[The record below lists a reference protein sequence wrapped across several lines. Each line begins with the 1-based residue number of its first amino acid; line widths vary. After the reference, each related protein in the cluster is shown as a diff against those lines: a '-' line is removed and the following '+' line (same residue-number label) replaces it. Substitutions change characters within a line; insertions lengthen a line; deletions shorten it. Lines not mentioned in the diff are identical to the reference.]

1 MNLIKKNGKNICFS
15 IIVIALAVMP
25 ILLQAGMV
33 KSTLVLYLAKCMCF
47 AMVAIGLDLIWG
59 YTGILSLGHGL
70 YFALGAY
77 GMGMY
82 LKLQATGGKITDF
95 MQVGGLTELP
105 AIWKMFRYLPNTLIF
120 MLLIPGALA
129 GILGYFIFKSR
140 VKGVYFSII
149 SQALTWA
156 AYSLFIA
163 LSPYTNGNVGITEI
177 KSLFGSI
184 KGPKNEGNLISLFY
198 LTLVVMILVYAL
210 ASFLVTRKF
219 GKLLIAIRDGENR
232 TYFSGYC
239 VSRYKN
245 VVYILSAVFA
255 ALAGALFV
263 NLNGSITPTQ
273 MTISYSVTMVIWVAI
288 GGRGTLIGAVIGA
301 FLVNLCEYHL
311 SSGTLVEI
319 WQYIIGALFVVV
331 ILFFKGGI
339 VGIVTEQI
347 PAVFHK
353 MRAKRVRKECVEHA
367 VEQTTNEEIIDKQ
380 TIDKQTI
387 DKQTIDK
394 QATDKKTTNKYTTD
408 ERIIDKQT
416 TGKTAKNQ
424 KKTIKKEAKCNV

>member
-1 MNLIKKNGKNICFS
+1 MKWIKKNGNNVCFGV
-15 IIVIALAVMP
+15 IVIVLALMP
-25 ILLQAGMV
+25 IFLQIDMI
-33 KSTLVLYLAKCMCF
+33 KSTTVLYLAKCMCF

-82 LKLQATGGKITDF
+82 LKLQATDGKITDF

-105 AIWKMFRYLPNTLIF
+105 TVWKLFQFLPNTLIL
-120 MLLIPGALA
+120 MLVIPGALA

-177 KSLFGSI
+177 KSLFGNI
-184 KGPKNEGNLISLFY
+184 KGPKNEGNLVALFY
-198 LTLVVMILVYAL
+198 LTLAVMVMIYAIS
-210 ASFLVTRKF
+210 SFLVKRKF

-301 FLVNLCEYHL
+301 FLVNLCEYNL
-311 SSGTLVEI
+311 SSGELVEI
-319 WQYIIGALFVVV
+319 WQYIIGILFVVV

-347 PAVFHK
+347 PALFHVK
-353 MRAKRVRKECVEHA
+353 HAK
-367 VEQTTNEEIIDKQ
+367 
-380 TIDKQTI
+380 
-387 DKQTIDK
+387 
-394 QATDKKTTNKYTTD
+394 
-408 ERIIDKQT
+408 
-416 TGKTAKNQ
+416 KN
-424 KKTIKKEAKCNV
+424 V